1 MSVMD
6 DQNRTDFIDILQE
19 KVIPQVLSSGINHVL
34 LAPPQWSPEMELPDG
49 MTAAHVK
56 LCGKRTKKRGGKP
69 YGKVALTDKFWIA
82 DRLHSARMPLLCFV
96 AQGPVVCQIADY
108 VVHCNTGHAYLI
120 PPGIPYSDGSHRFLD
135 ETKPHH
141 GKCTR
146 LQMLPY
152 RKGLYCWRT
161 HNWINAKGNQEC
173 NQLSHSLPSS
183 RVPEY
188 LYELMDEM
196 MQHSANGE
204 IISEG
209 LLRVLLGTL
218 CRELQK
224 APFVEAGKNLPVN
237 TEKPQHTI
245 THIERYIHRNL
256 AENLTIETL
265 SRRAAMSRT
274 TFTVQ
279 FRARTG
285 KSLVEYLTD
294 LRMEKARELLRNG
307 DLAVRHVASDVG
319 VKQSRLRVLFQQRE
333 GVSPSEYRRQQRENQ
348 LIAK

>member
-1 MSVMD
+1 MNAKD
-6 DQNRTDFIDILQE
+6 NHQTDFIDILRE
-19 KVIPQVLSSGINHVL
+19 KVIPQVLSSGISRVL
-34 LAPPQWSPEMELPDG
+34 LAPPQWSPEMKLPEG
-49 MTAAHVK
+49 MTAEHIK
-56 LCGKRTKKRGGKP
+56 LRGKRTKGCGSKP
-69 YGKVALTDKFWIA
+69 YGKMALTDAFWIA

-96 AQGPVVCQIADY
+96 AQGPIACQIADY
-108 VVHCNTGHAYLI
+108 VVHCDTGHAYLI

-135 ETKPHH
+135 ETKLHQ

-152 RKGLYCWRT
+152 DKGLYCWRT
-161 HNWINAKGNQEC
+161 HNWIDAKGRREL
-173 NQLSHSLPSS
+173 NQLSHSLPLS

-196 MQHSANGE
+196 MRHSAKGE
-204 IISEG
+204 IISDG
-209 LLRVLLGTL
+209 LLRILLGTL

-224 APFVEAGKNLPVN
+224 APFVEVGKMPLSINP
-237 TEKPQHTI
+237 EQPKHTI
-245 THIERYIHRNL
+245 TRIERYIHQNL

-274 TFTVQ
+274 AFTVQ

-294 LRMEKARELLRNG
+294 LRLEKARELLRNG

-319 VKQSRLRVLFQQRE
+319 VRQSRLRALFQQRE

-348 LIAK
+348 DLK